1 MLLEKRYLYGVSFFV
16 NFKFLIFP
24 YYICNT
30 YNGRKQNN
38 DFLYNSS
45 VSLLG
50 LFRSR
55 RVRHLAL
62 TKYCVI

>member
-1 MLLEKRYLYGVSFFV
+1 MLLEKRCLYGVSFCY
-16 NFKFLIFP
+16 FKFSILP

-50 LFRSR
+50 LFRPR
-55 RVRHLAL
+55 RVRQIAL